1 MEGLPMKK
9 NLLAPLLAAGACA
22 QAASPAPPPAPKC
35 DLTISFGS
43 YAMGIDQ
50 GALAAVRRILADRAV
65 RSVLDTQRGPEG
77 EIHLCT
83 RTRRP
88 ADAARL
94 FNRIR
99 AVLPAAPRGPIAVR
113 TASGL
118 RFDAPP
124 RR

>member
-1 MEGLPMKK
+1 MKMPM
-9 NLLAPLLAAGACA
+9 LAPMLIAVACA
-22 QAASPAPPPAPKC
+22 QAASPGPAAPKC
-35 DLTISFGS
+35 DLTVSFGS
-43 YAMGIDQ
+43 YAMGIDRA
-50 GALAAVRRILADRAV
+50 ALVAVRRILADRAV
-65 RSVLDTQRGPEG
+65 RSVETLGGGREG
-77 EIHLCT
+77 ETYLCA

-88 ADAARL
+88 ADATRL

-118 RFDAPP
+118 AFHAPP